1 MIAPQHVK
9 LMKTVELLDHPTEAF
24 EVAVAPGESE
34 YTLNIEGV
42 YQDSVTR
49 NWAVQTCHRATRLA
63 GEERVQNTW
72 HNTNSLSDPG
82 ILLNAVR
89 AAVAADVIVISVYAA
104 DELPLDLYVWIEA
117 WLPRRLSRRGALA
130 ALVGVAEPLDSP
142 SVRTLE
148 YLQAVA
154 RKAQLDFIPQQ
165 RDRPAASVGCSV
177 NLITESASTAAQSLQ
192 ELYGHRCDAYRHWGL
207 NEKMD
212 KLVACQTCGLVQ
224 EVDDV
229 GTCRWRVLAR

>member
-1 MIAPQHVK
+1 MIALQHVK
-9 LMKTVELLDHPTEAF
+9 LMKTAELLERTAF
-24 EVAVAPGESE
+24 WDGVAIAPVVSG
-34 YTLNIEGV
+34 YTLNIAGV

-49 NWAVQTCHRATRLA
+49 DWAMQSCRQATQLA
-63 GEERVQNTW
+63 GGERVQNTW
-72 HNTNSLSDPG
+72 CNTNSLSDPG
-82 ILLNAVR
+82 ILLDAVR

-148 YLQAVA
+148 YLQALA

-165 RDRPAASVGCSV
+165 RERPATSVVSSMD
-177 NLITESASTAAQSLQ
+177 LITEPASTAVKS
-192 ELYGHRCDAYRHWGL
+192 LYGHRYDAYRHWGL
-207 NEKMD
+207 NE
-212 KLVACQTCGLVQ
+212 
-224 EVDDV
+224 
-229 GTCRWRVLAR
+229 

>member
-1 MIAPQHVK
+1 
-9 LMKTVELLDHPTEAF
+9 MKTVELLEHPTEAF
-24 EVAVAPGESE
+24 EVAVAPDELE
-34 YTLNIEGV
+34 YTLNIAGI

-49 NWAVQTCHRATRLA
+49 DWAMQSCHRATQLA
-63 GEERVQNTW
+63 GGERVQNTW
-72 HNTNSLSDPG
+72 YNTNSLSDPG

-130 ALVGVAEPLDSP
+130 ALVGVAQPLDSP

-148 YLQAVA
+148 YLQALA

-165 RDRPAASVGCSV
+165 RERPAASVVSSMD
-177 NLITESASTAAQSLQ
+177 LITEPASTAAQSLQ
-192 ELYGHRCDAYRHWGL
+192 ELHSHRYDAYRHWGL
-207 NEKMD
+207 NE
-212 KLVACQTCGLVQ
+212 
-224 EVDDV
+224 
-229 GTCRWRVLAR
+229 